1 MSLPVSLRCCQSA
14 APFAHQFA
22 QMSHLPRS
30 RLFHLGEI
38 RKIDLLSLPWGLFF
52 AHRRLF
58 LQDHL
63 LVRKWNEFLRKG
75 LLLHVA
81 HPGLLESRKRAIGCG
96 LYRLLF
102 LRARRKVLDDRSHAG
117 GTLFAVDE
125 IG

>member
-1 MSLPVSLRCCQSA
+1 MSLSVFLRCCQSA
-14 APFAHQFA
+14 TPFAHQFA
-22 QMSHLPRS
+22 QMSHLARS

-38 RKIDLLSLPWGLFF
+38 RKIDLLSLPWGFFF

-81 HPGLLESRKRAIGCG
+81 HPGLLESRKQAIGSG

-102 LRARRKVLDDRSHAG
+102 VPARRKARGD
-117 GTLFAVDE
+117 
-125 IG
+125 